1 MELIKKIRKITNVRN
16 AKFNSIFYLDKD
28 ISTDEIKLPN
38 IRRYEMV
45 TLPPFDVDI
54 EVPKDSKKSALKG
67 YVFTANLFDLV
78 SLYNTIGD
86 QLFKK
91 VTKVK

>member
-1 MELIKKIRKITNVRN
+1 MELIKKIRTDTGVKNV
-16 AKFNSIFYLDKD
+16 KFNPVFYLDKD

-54 EVPKDSKKSALKG
+54 EVPKNNKKSTLKG
-67 YVFTANLFDLV
+67 YVFTATRNDHPVYLRRKKSNDSKFS
-78 SLYNTIGD
+78 SL
-86 QLFKK
+86 L
-91 VTKVK
+91 